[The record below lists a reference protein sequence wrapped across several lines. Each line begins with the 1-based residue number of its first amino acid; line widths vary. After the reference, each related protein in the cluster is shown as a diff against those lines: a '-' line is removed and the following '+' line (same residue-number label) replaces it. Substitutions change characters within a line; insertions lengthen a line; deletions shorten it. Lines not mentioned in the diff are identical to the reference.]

1 MFKKV
6 MQARKNYYLSTLI
19 FISIEAIN
27 MDIHYFKILWVLLPL
42 FVIQK
47 NKFV

>member
-6 MQARKNYYLSTLI
+6 MQEKNYYYLSTLI

-27 MDIHYFKILWVLLPL
+27 MDIHYFKILWVLLP
-42 FVIQK
+42 FICYSK
-47 NKFV
+47 K